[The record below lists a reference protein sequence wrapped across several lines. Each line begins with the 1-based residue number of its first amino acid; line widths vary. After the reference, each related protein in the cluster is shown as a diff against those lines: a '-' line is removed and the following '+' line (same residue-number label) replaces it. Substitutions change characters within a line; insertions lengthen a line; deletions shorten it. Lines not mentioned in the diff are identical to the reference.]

1 MLEEGITGAWVP
13 ASAGMTGEVADGGRR
28 GRRKGSK
35 GKEGMASFSEELR
48 AEAGPIWER
57 IFSHPFLREIKDGT
71 LPVEKF
77 RYYLTQ
83 DYQYL
88 EGFARAVA
96 MALAKAPDSGLVE
109 ELSHRVL
116 TPVERPLHHSLMEE
130 AGVTTA
136 DIEAIGR
143 SPTNTAYVNHMLV
156 TASLHGL
163 GPTAAALLPCPWTY
177 HELREG
183 VGQSE
188 HPLYGQWTSFYV
200 AGLLQ
205 DSVDAWRSFVD
216 REAEKADQRELDAMR
231 EAFIISTRYEY
242 MFWDMAYRMEEWP
255 V

>member
-1 MLEEGITGAWVP
+1 
-13 ASAGMTGEVADGGRR
+13 
-28 GRRKGSK
+28 
-35 GKEGMASFSEELR
+35 MASFSEELR
-48 AEAGPIWER
+48 VEAEPIWER

-116 TPVERPLHHSLMEE
+116 TPVERPLHHSLMEA
-130 AGVTTA
+130 AGVTMA

-177 HELREG
+177 HLLKDE
-183 VGQSE
+183 VGASE
-188 HPLYGQWTSFYV
+188 HPLYSKWTGAYV
-200 AGLLQ
+200 AGLLEN
-205 DSVDAWRSFVD
+205 SVAAWRSFVD
-216 REAEKADQRELDAMR
+216 RMAEDCSPAERAAMR
-231 EAFIISTRYEY
+231 EAFLVSSRYEY
-242 MFWDMAYRMEEWP
+242 MFWDMAYRREGWP